1 MLCKL
6 DWFSFTFPISL
17 QGEKDN
23 EFTLNAILLAFHDF
37 TAHRF
42 LGVVTNGLWEF
53 RPPTGFYQ
61 SRIECPKTSLS
72 IHWTTGNPHALC
84 VLSGQSCDVVL
95 KSIDSFSLARAAG
108 GRATRLDF
116 AVDIE
121 TDQQPKEFF
130 DAGFALSIRSYG
142 NIESATGSTYYVG
155 SRGSDRMARIYR
167 YSEPHPRSH
176 LLRVEAEYKGDAAK
190 MACELM
196 TRLELTEVCLSAHA
210 HFSWQSPL
218 WQPVHLSISKIP
230 ARKYDREGAGTL
242 RWLELSV
249 VPALKSAHQE
259 GLIELKKWFDTH
271 FKELLK

>member
-23 EFTLNAILLAFHDF
+23 EFTLNAVLLAFHDF
-37 TAHRF
+37 TSHHF
-42 LGVVTNGLWEF
+42 LGCVTNALWQWE
-53 RPPTGFYQ
+53 PPAGFYQ
-61 SRIECPKTSLS
+61 SRIKCPKTSVQIQWS
-72 IHWTTGNPHALC
+72 AGNPFALC
-84 VLSGQSCDVVL
+84 VLSGQSCDLVL

-121 TDQQPKEFF
+121 TNEQPKEFF
-130 DAGFALSIRSYG
+130 DAGFSPGIKSHGAH
-142 NIESATGSTYYVG
+142 ESHTGSTYYVG
-155 SRGSDRMARIYR
+155 SRGSERMARIYR
-167 YSEPHPRSH
+167 YHEPHPRSH

-210 HFSWQSPL
+210 HFAWQSPL
-218 WQPVHLSISKIP
+218 WQPGDLEISKIP

-259 GLIELKKWFDTH
+259 GLIELKKWFDAH
-271 FKELLK
+271 FHELLK